1 MIVRIVPQRVRECGR
16 SHVVRSRGC
25 DVHVPYIHH
34 AGANHDQPRL
44 QICHAAHATK
54 NHSLTSCMLQSQR
67 PAGPP
72 ACIITT
78 TFIEGQREWSYHH
91 HTELIFPPTT
101 HAACTPAH
109 TVRDKSPESHS
120 GCKTH
125 RSLWASAAGE
135 HGAGVGSDE
144 KPDIFALVL
153 RFGQKQYRE
162 SL

>member
-1 MIVRIVPQRVRECGR
+1 
-16 SHVVRSRGC
+16 
-25 DVHVPYIHH
+25 
-34 AGANHDQPRL
+34 
-44 QICHAAHATK
+44 
-54 NHSLTSCMLQSQR
+54 MLQSQR

-72 ACIITT
+72 ACIIAT

-144 KPDIFALVL
+144 NPDIFALVL
-153 RFGQKQYRE
+153 RFGKNSTENRTEDNQSTFRWRRAYFLYQGFF
-162 SL
+162 